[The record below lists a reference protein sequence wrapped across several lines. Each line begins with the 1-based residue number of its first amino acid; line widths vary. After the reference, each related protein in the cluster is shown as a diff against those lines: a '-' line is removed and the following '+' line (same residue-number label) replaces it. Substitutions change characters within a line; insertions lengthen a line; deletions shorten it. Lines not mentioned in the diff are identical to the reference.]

1 MTCCPLCSVMWL
13 CSWASQWHQSNYE
26 REQRHE
32 KSHGAES
39 STSERSEPACC
50 FLFLPQPERHLSR
63 ICIISIWIAPRCHI
77 TLLWSEKKKKKLS
90 YFFLCLFKNN
100 YPEKHLEKRHL
111 PSSKKKKS
119 PGKKSHCRIL
129 LSHIPQSRLPPS
141 NNNLKRKI
149 KGVSEIFI
157 FFLHPCGLNRG
168 SQEFPRDVSLLLCLV
183 ISE

>member
-1 MTCCPLCSVMWL
+1 MKGNNDMKRVM
-13 CSWASQWHQSNYE
+13 ARSQAHPKDQS
-26 REQRHE
+26 RP
-32 KSHGAES
+32 AAFS
-39 STSERSEPACC
+39 SCLST
-50 FLFLPQPERHLSR
+50 ERHLSR

-77 TLLWSEKKKKKLS
+77 TLLWSEKKKKKNSAIFSFVYLKIITQ
-90 YFFLCLFKNN
+90 KNIWRN
-100 YPEKHLEKRHL
+100 VIFPLQ
-111 PSSKKKKS
+111 KKKKS

>member
-1 MTCCPLCSVMWL
+1 MKGNNDMKRVM
-13 CSWASQWHQSNYE
+13 ARSQAHPKDQS
-26 REQRHE
+26 RP
-32 KSHGAES
+32 AAFS
-39 STSERSEPACC
+39 SCLST
-50 FLFLPQPERHLSR
+50 ERHLSR

-157 FFLHPCGLNRG
+157 FFLHPCGLNK
-168 SQEFPRDVSLLLCLV
+168 EAKNFPGMFLFYFA
-183 ISE
+183 

>member
-1 MTCCPLCSVMWL
+1 MKRVM
-13 CSWASQWHQSNYE
+13 ARSQAHPKDQS
-26 REQRHE
+26 RP
-32 KSHGAES
+32 AAFS
-39 STSERSEPACC
+39 SCLST
-50 FLFLPQPERHLSR
+50 ERHLSR

-157 FFLHPCGLNRG
+157 FFLHPCGLNK
-168 SQEFPRDVSLLLCLV
+168 EAKNFPGMFLFYFA
-183 ISE
+183 